1 MRAIKIFLRGFSEV
15 MLKNNAL
22 TGLFFLA
29 GIVYNSYPM
38 AIGAVLGNIISTL
51 SAVALKYNSDDINNG
66 NYGFNGV
73 LVGIASIFFLG
84 LNMPSIL
91 LLTIGSILSTLIMK
105 KLSGKKLPPLTAPFV
120 ISTWIILI
128 VAIVLKL
135 FVPTATLFTSNNQF
149 QLVQSASYGFG
160 QVMFQG
166 NIVTGILFIIGLFVS
181 SWTVGLFAL
190 FGSLFGATLA
200 LVFKLP
206 IDLINVGLFGFN
218 AVLCG
223 IAFSNNK
230 FKSLLPAAA
239 AILLSVLIMFGMLKT
254 NSITLTAPF
263 VLATWIVKLVT
274 DKK

>member
-1 MRAIKIFLRGFSEV
+1 MRAVKIFLRGFSEV
-15 MLKNNAL
+15 MLQNNAL

-29 GIVYNSYPM
+29 GIIYNSYPM
-38 AIGAVLGNIISTL
+38 AIGAVLGNIVSTMT
-51 SAVALKYNSDDINNG
+51 AVFLKYKKEDLNNG

-73 LVGIASIFFLG
+73 LVGIASVFFLG
-84 LNMPSIL
+84 LNVPSIIL
-91 LLTIGSILSTLIMK
+91 LIVGSILSSLIMK
-105 KLSGKKLPPLTAPFV
+105 WLSENKLPPLTAPFV

-135 FVPTATLFTSNNQF
+135 FVPTPTLFTNTNQF
-149 QLVQSASYGFG
+149 QLVQSVSYGFG

-166 NIVTGILFIIGLFVS
+166 NIVTGILFLAGLFVS

-200 LVFKLP
+200 LIFKLP
-206 IDLINVGLFGFN
+206 MDLINVGLFGFN
-218 AVLCG
+218 AVLCS
-223 IAFSNNK
+223 IAFSDLK
-230 FKSLLPAAA
+230 LKSLVPAAA
-239 AILLSVLIMFGMLKT
+239 AILLSVLIMFGMMKT

-263 VLATWIVKLVT
+263 VLATWIVKLVL